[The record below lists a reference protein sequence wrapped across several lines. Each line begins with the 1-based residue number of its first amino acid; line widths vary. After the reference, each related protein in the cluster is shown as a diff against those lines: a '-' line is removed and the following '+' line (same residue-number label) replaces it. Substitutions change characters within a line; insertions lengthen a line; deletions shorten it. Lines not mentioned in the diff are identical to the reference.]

1 MAIIV
6 CPQPLAAEIGLEVM
20 RRGGN
25 AVDAAVTCAFVQG
38 VIDPQMCGLGGCGVM
53 LVHSP
58 QHGDT
63 LLEFYGTAGSLV
75 REDQWES
82 IFVREAADRYG
93 YVLQGWVNDVGYQ
106 SVCVP
111 GTVAGLHEA
120 LTRFGTISWE
130 EAIEPA
136 IPLARDGFPVS
147 GFLHGF
153 WTTDYGPDVVPSA
166 QRIQVTPAAKS
177 IYTRDGGLYAIG
189 ELMVQADL
197 ARTLERLAADG
208 PDAFYRGAIAD
219 AIATDFAA
227 NGGFITKEDLES
239 YRVNVTEPIRGTY
252 RGHNVSAAGPPAGG
266 LTLLQMLNFVEGYD
280 LGAAGWPST
289 EAARFLVEAMA
300 WAVAARELHVA
311 DPRYVDI
318 PTGALADKKYAAK
331 AREVVAGR
339 AQGALQPDRTDTTH
353 VCVVDDGGNAV
364 SLTHTLGSSSGV
376 VTPGLGFGYND
387 YMNCFDPRP
396 GRPNSVRPGK
406 TRVTMMTPAMVFEGR
421 KLRVCVGA
429 PGGTKIVTG
438 VLQVIVNVIDHQ
450 MSAVE
455 AVSAP
460 RIDFQGEV
468 VQAEARIPHVVV
480 EGLERLGYTVNR
492 RTLNYDP
499 YFSRPQVIVADRDG
513 YMTGASDPRKDGGAA
528 FDTDTR

>member
-1 MAIIV
+1 VAIIV
-6 CPQPLAAEIGLEVM
+6 CPQPQAAEIGLEVM

-38 VIDPQMCGLGGCGVM
+38 VIDPQMCGIGGCGVM

-58 QHGDT
+58 QHGDA

-82 IFVREAADRYG
+82 IFIREAADRYG
-93 YVLQGWVNDVGYQ
+93 YVLDGRVNDVGYR

-136 IPLARDGFPVS
+136 IPLARDGFPVT
-147 GFLHGF
+147 GYVHGF
-153 WTTDYGPDVVPSA
+153 WTTDYGPDVVPNA
-166 QRIQVTPAAKS
+166 ERIQATPAARA
-177 IYTRDGGLYAIG
+177 IYTHDGSLYAIG
-189 ELMVQADL
+189 ELMIQAEL
-197 ARTLERLAADG
+197 AQTLEMLAVQG
-208 PDAFYRGAIAD
+208 PDAFYRGWIAEAIA
-219 AIATDFAA
+219 ADFAA
-227 NGGFITKEDLES
+227 NDGFITREDLES

-252 RGHNVSAAGPPAGG
+252 RGLQIVAAGPPAGG
-266 LTLLQMLNFVEGYD
+266 LTLLQMLNFLEGYD

-289 EAARFLVEAMA
+289 EAARLLVEAMA
-300 WAVAARELHVA
+300 WAVADRELHVA
-311 DPRYVDI
+311 DPRFVDI
-318 PTGALADKKYAAK
+318 PTGALSDKKYAAK
-331 AREVVAGR
+331 AREVVA
-339 AQGALQPDRTDTTH
+339 DRTDTTQ

-406 TRVTMMTPAMVFEGR
+406 TRVTMMTPTLVFDGR

-438 VLQVIVNVIDHQ
+438 VLQVLVNVLDHD

-460 RIDFQGEV
+460 RVDFQGHA
-468 VQAEARIPHVVV
+468 VQAEARIPRAVV
-480 EGLERLGYTVNR
+480 EGLARLGYTVNR
-492 RTLNYDP
+492 RTLNYDS

-513 YMTGASDPRKDGGAA
+513 FLSGASDPRKDGGAA
-528 FDTDTR
+528 FDTETT

>member
-6 CPQPLAAEIGLEVM
+6 CPQPQAAEVGLDVL

-38 VIDPQMCGLGGCGVM
+38 VIDPQMCGIGGCGVM
-53 LVHSP
+53 LVHST
-58 QHGDT
+58 QAGDS
-63 LLEFYGTAGSLV
+63 LLEFYGTAGSRV

-82 IFVREAADRYG
+82 IFIREAADRYG
-93 YVLQGWVNDVGYQ
+93 YVLEGWVNDVGYQ
-106 SVCVP
+106 SVAVP

-120 LTRFGTISWE
+120 LTRFGTISWA

-136 IPLARDGFPVS
+136 IPLARNGFPVT
-147 GFLHGF
+147 GYVHGF
-153 WTTDYGPDVVPSA
+153 WTTDYGPDVVPNA
-166 QRIQVTPAAKS
+166 QRIQTTPEAKA
-177 IYTRDGGLYAIG
+177 IYTRDGALYAIG
-189 ELMVQADL
+189 EVMVQTDL
-197 ARTLERLAADG
+197 ARTLETLVAGGADV
-208 PDAFYRGAIAD
+208 FYHGEVAD
-219 AIATDFAA
+219 AIAADFAA

-239 YRVNVTEPIRGTY
+239 YQVNVTEPIRGTY
-252 RGHNVSAAGPPAGG
+252 RGLQVAAAGPPAGG
-266 LTLLQMLNFVEGYD
+266 LTLLQMLNFLEGYD
-280 LGAAGWPST
+280 LGAAGWPSS
-289 EAARFLVEAMA
+289 EAARLLVEAMA
-300 WAVAARELHVA
+300 WAVADRELHVA
-311 DPRYVDI
+311 DPRFVEI
-318 PTGALADKKYAAK
+318 PTGALTDKHYAAK
-331 AREVVAGR
+331 ARGVIADR
-339 AQGALQPDRTDTTH
+339 ADTTH

-396 GRPNSVRPGK
+396 GRPNSLRPGK
-406 TRVTMMTPAMVFEGR
+406 TRVTMMTPTMVFDGK

-438 VLQVIVNVIDHQ
+438 VLQVLVNVLDHE

-460 RIDFQGEV
+460 RVDFQGDV
-468 VQAEARIPHVVV
+468 VQAEARIPHVVT
-480 EGLERLGYTVNR
+480 EGLERFGYSVNR
-492 RTLNYDP
+492 RTLNYDS

-513 YMTGASDPRKDGGAA
+513 FLTGASDPRKDGGTA
-528 FDTDTR
+528 FDTETK